1 MYVHCWACVL
11 FYALSS
17 FYVRIA
23 CSESYIDKTMACC
36 VRARVL
42 LCVCAYVRA
51 GLHSFSFSVLP
62 ITSSNHSHLY
72 FLFFS
77 IYQLFTELRSLS
89 SRYGWNLLFFSS
101 YTSHVT
107 SARSHRILSTAAFVC
122 SSAHSC
128 ACETRTEAALLDP
141 HGREP

>member
-1 MYVHCWACVL
+1 MNDISHERVRLYVHCWACVL

-23 CSESYIDKTMACC
+23 CFESYIDKTTACC
-36 VRARVL
+36 VR
-42 LCVCAYVRA
+42 VCAYVRA
-51 GLHSFSFSVLP
+51 GVHSFSFSVLP

-101 YTSHVT
+101 YTSQ
-107 SARSHRILSTAAFVC
+107 RILSTAAFVC
-122 SSAHSC
+122 SSARSC
-128 ACETRTEAALLDP
+128 ACETRTVAALLDP
-141 HGREP
+141 HGRQP